1 MKCNIPS
8 RPSLSLARMG
18 ERLRS
23 GNRNSFSTFDVRKDD
38 TSSISSPVSRGCN
51 GGRAS
56 RIPVL
61 NRSLSSKVPKEIRFG
76 TGAQRTFENAS
87 NASSGKK
94 VEGSLQELSARVLG

>member
-1 MKCNIPS
+1 MLKNCNFLF

-23 GNRNSFSTFDVRKDD
+23 GHRNSFSTFDVRKD
-38 TSSISSPVSRGCN
+38 TSPPSGSSSAVSRGGN

-94 VEGSLQELSARVLG
+94 AESSL

>member
-1 MKCNIPS
+1 
-8 RPSLSLARMG
+8 MG

-23 GNRNSFSTFDVRKDD
+23 GHRNSFSTFDVRKD
-38 TSSISSPVSRGCN
+38 TSPPSGSSSAVSRGGN

-76 TGAQRTFENAS
+76 TGAQRTFEP
-87 NASSGKK
+87 ASSGWHHK
-94 VEGSLQELSARVLG
+94 VRGDRVDSVADPYGDFGYQMRHALP

>member
-38 TSSISSPVSRGCN
+38 ASSISSPVSRGSN

-94 VEGSLQELSARVLG
+94 TESMS

>member
-1 MKCNIPS
+1 MHFILFMPFQNLKSHLPLF

-38 TSSISSPVSRGCN
+38 AGSNAVSGSRASNGG

-76 TGAQRTFENAS
+76 TGAQRTFEPAT
-87 NASSGKK
+87 SG
-94 VEGSLQELSARVLG
+94 